1 MSRRGL
7 WHRKTLRGLGWASI
21 AGEYAVY
28 RCGHRNWMKSE
39 ASTEVGVRVRAW
51 PSALSVKGGVI
62 RQALEVGIV

>member
-1 MSRRGL
+1 
-7 WHRKTLRGLGWASI
+7 
-21 AGEYAVY
+21 
-28 RCGHRNWMKSE
+28 MKSE